1 MKSLLQLIHDYHSG
15 VKNAGEE
22 ILKRMEPLIKSY
34 ASRIHCM
41 ERDDATQELYLTL
54 LNTLPYLNG
63 KKFFPEGE
71 CVRYMQ
77 TAIENRY
84 RALCRYHLSEPERED
99 FDTCSLTLQADNPFD
114 ETLYDITTYIESFPV
129 QSMEYKILSLFF
141 YQYKTDSEIA
151 SILHVSRQYINRQ
164 KKKLLKTYFFQTS

>member
-22 ILKRMEPLIKSY
+22 ILKRMESSDQKLRFPG
-34 ASRIHCM
+34 IHCM

-63 KKFFPEGE
+63 KNFSEGE

-99 FDTCSLTLQADNPFD
+99 FDTCSLTLQAIIHSMKLF
-114 ETLYDITTYIESFPV
+114 YDITTYIESFPV

-151 SILHVSRQYINRQ
+151 Q
-164 KKKLLKTYFFQTS
+164 FFMSPVNTLIVRKRNC

>member
-63 KKFFPEGE
+63 KNFSEGE

-77 TAIENRY
+77 TAIKIVTELYADTICQNLKEKTLIRVLLLY
-84 RALCRYHLSEPERED
+84 RQIIH
-99 FDTCSLTLQADNPFD
+99 
-114 ETLYDITTYIESFPV
+114 
-129 QSMEYKILSLFF
+129 SMKLFM
-141 YQYKTDSEIA
+141 I
-151 SILHVSRQYINRQ
+151 
-164 KKKLLKTYFFQTS
+164 

>member
-1 MKSLLQLIHDYHSG
+1 
-15 VKNAGEE
+15 
-22 ILKRMEPLIKSY
+22 MEPLIKSY

-54 LNTLPYLNG
+54 LNTLPYLNA
-63 KKFFPEGE
+63 KFSEGE

-141 YQYKTDSEIA
+141 ST
-151 SILHVSRQYINRQ
+151 SIKQIPKLHQFLHVSRQYINRQ
-164 KKKLLKTYFFQTS
+164 KKKLLKLIFQTS

>member
-63 KKFFPEGE
+63 KNFSEGE

-84 RALCRYHLSEPERED
+84 RAA
-99 FDTCSLTLQADNPFD
+99 DTICQNLKEKTLIRVLL
-114 ETLYDITTYIESFPV
+114 LYRQIIH
-129 QSMEYKILSLFF
+129 SMKLFM
-141 YQYKTDSEIA
+141 I
-151 SILHVSRQYINRQ
+151 
-164 KKKLLKTYFFQTS
+164 

>member
-63 KKFFPEGE
+63 LKIFPK
-71 CVRYMQ
+71 VNVSD
-77 TAIENRY
+77 I
-84 RALCRYHLSEPERED
+84 CRPL
-99 FDTCSLTLQADNPFD
+99 
-114 ETLYDITTYIESFPV
+114 
-129 QSMEYKILSLFF
+129 
-141 YQYKTDSEIA
+141 
-151 SILHVSRQYINRQ
+151 
-164 KKKLLKTYFFQTS
+164 

>member
-63 KKFFPEGE
+63 KNFSEGE

-84 RALCRYHLSEPERED
+84 RALCRYHLSEPERCK
-99 FDTCSLTLQADNPFD
+99 FCSNGTPILKLAVHPF
-114 ETLYDITTYIESFPV
+114 
-129 QSMEYKILSLFF
+129 
-141 YQYKTDSEIA
+141 
-151 SILHVSRQYINRQ
+151 
-164 KKKLLKTYFFQTS
+164 

>member
-63 KKFFPEGE
+63 KNFSEGE
-71 CVRYMQ
+71 WCQIY
-77 TAIENRY
+77 ADRY
-84 RALCRYHLSEPERED
+84 RK
-99 FDTCSLTLQADNPFD
+99 SLQSFMQIPFVR
-114 ETLYDITTYIESFPV
+114 T
-129 QSMEYKILSLFF
+129 
-141 YQYKTDSEIA
+141 
-151 SILHVSRQYINRQ
+151 
-164 KKKLLKTYFFQTS
+164 

>member
-63 KKFFPEGE
+63 KNFSEGE

-114 ETLYDITTYIESFPV
+114 ETLYDITTISKAFLSKVWNTKFCLCFSTSIKQIPKLHQFFMSPV
-129 QSMEYKILSLFF
+129 NTLIVRK
-141 YQYKTDSEIA
+141 
-151 SILHVSRQYINRQ
+151 RNC
-164 KKKLLKTYFFQTS
+164 

>member
-63 KKFFPEGE
+63 KNFSEGE

-114 ETLYDITTYIESFPV
+114 ETLYDITTYI
-129 QSMEYKILSLFF
+129 
-141 YQYKTDSEIA
+141 QYKTDSEIA

-164 KKKLLKTYFFQTS
+164 KKKLLKTYFFRHPD

>member
-54 LNTLPYLNG
+54 LNCKLCLNG
-63 KKFFPEGE
+63 MPVPLLRNCYSIFNGTK
-71 CVRYMQ
+71 
-77 TAIENRY
+77 Y
-84 RALCRYHLSEPERED
+84 R
-99 FDTCSLTLQADNPFD
+99 
-114 ETLYDITTYIESFPV
+114 
-129 QSMEYKILSLFF
+129 
-141 YQYKTDSEIA
+141 
-151 SILHVSRQYINRQ
+151 
-164 KKKLLKTYFFQTS
+164 